1 MTKYLYTE
9 NLWLTIY
16 EDLCIVYIIHIYYPS
31 LSVTKQVLYYDTMN
45 RDFTFGVFTHC
56 TSKNTAHHALNEIQ
70 Q

>member
-1 MTKYLYTE
+1 MIHYT
-9 NLWLTIY
+9 Y

-45 RDFTFGVFTHC
+45 RDFY